1 MVAEAGGDFKGQI
14 FEARKRLTTRLQDGA
29 ACLSFSAL
37 HEFNALF
44 TAHMMMYRRSF
55 AALMILTV
63 TSVSAPAAAVVEGP
77 QGIRAASYIVVD
89 ANTGVPMLVRNADE
103 ERAVASTQ
111 KIITALVVVDQ
122 GNLDRRVTVQ
132 AGDIEVEPTRLGV
145 RPGESY
151 TVRELLYAFLVKS
164 ANDVAQVLARV
175 TAGSQPAFAVMMNA
189 KAKSL
194 GMSNSYFINPHGLPA
209 RGQHSTARDM
219 ARAALAAYR
228 SPIIRDAIQHKYL
241 SFHFASGRSVTLE
254 NTNELLGRMPECNGM
269 KTGYTNAAGRCLL
282 ASASSNGRAVI
293 AVQLGTKTK
302 YIWDDGAILMRWGL
316 ARATRG
322 SLK

>member
-1 MVAEAGGDFKGQI
+1 MMS
-14 FEARKRLTTRLQDGA
+14 RRLFLA
-29 ACLSFSAL
+29 
-37 HEFNALF
+37 
-44 TAHMMMYRRSF
+44 
-55 AALMILTV
+55 LTV
-63 TSVSAPAAAVVEGP
+63 SLAATFSVQAASDLP

-89 ANTGVPMLVRNADE
+89 ANTGVPMVERNADD

-132 AGDIEVEPTRLGV
+132 ASDIDVEPTRLGI
-145 RPGESY
+145 RPGETY
-151 TVRELLYAFLVKS
+151 TVRELLYAVLVKS
-164 ANDVAQVLARV
+164 ANDVAQVLART
-175 TAGSQPAFAVMMNA
+175 TAGSQSAFANMMNA

-194 GMSNSYFINPHGLPA
+194 GMKDSYFINPHGLPA

-219 ARAALAAYR
+219 ARAALMAYR
-228 SPIIRDAIQHKYL
+228 SPVIRDAIQHKYL
-241 SFHFASGRSVTLE
+241 TFRFASGRTVKLE
-254 NTNELLGRMPECNGM
+254 NTNDLLGRMPECNGM

-282 ASASSNGRAVI
+282 SSAGSNGRAVI

-316 ARATRG
+316 ARASRG
-322 SLK
+322 SLR